1 MEPYQDLIDREQI
14 ESTESNPAIVKRKL
28 TGARN
33 KLGVAQKLAKSD
45 SETERQEGY
54 AIAYQAALVA
64 LEAWMRHKGY
74 KRTQNAGHVAVLNFA
89 RRSLGSEHHKTVR
102 KLHRMKTDRH
112 NIGYVDASVAVSRK
126 KAKQGIDL
134 ARSIIDLV
142 HNQITGQERM
152 DLE

>member
-1 MEPYQDLIDREQI
+1 LGPYQDLIDREQI
-14 ESTESNPAIVKRKL
+14 ESIELDPAIVKRKL

-74 KRTQNAGHVAVLNFA
+74 KRTQSAGHVAVLNFA

-102 KLHRMKTDRH
+102 KLHRGEQIDTTSNTSTR
-112 NIGYVDASVAVSRK
+112 AWRCP
-126 KAKQGIDL
+126 AKR
-134 ARSIIDLV
+134 RSK
-142 HNQITGQERM
+142 G
-152 DLE
+152 